1 MLPSDFT
8 ALESGSSILMRSQRP
23 LRVAHFTVGRCRLD
37 SANGVDQAV
46 YHLARNQAALGHEVG
61 VFSLT
66 PKTGIPIP
74 GVRVSTYRAR
84 SPVTVPKRLVAD
96 ILGWQPDVL
105 HLHSVHVPA
114 NVLLAWTL
122 SSAIPYCV
130 TIHGGLSPVAQK
142 RKRLLKGIFRALLE
156 RRYLQ
161 RAAFLHAISERDVQG
176 LERYGIANTTVI
188 APNGIDVE
196 PSSAPPDANRTHSDE
211 RLRGKRVFLF
221 LGRLDAEVKGLDV
234 LVRAFAA
241 SRPQNAV
248 LVLVGPDW
256 RGGQRELE
264 TLAGSL
270 GILDAVVFAGPA
282 FGSRK
287 LDFLWSADVLVHPS
301 RTEAGVPFSVLEA
314 AALGRPALLTA
325 ASDPAGILG
334 RGGAA
339 MTVEPT
345 VESMTSALREL
356 STTPLPRL
364 REMGARAR
372 DLVAVQFSWTRT
384 VNILIDAYRT
394 HAVGRR

>member
-1 MLPSDFT
+1 ML
-8 ALESGSSILMRSQRP
+8 SQRP

-37 SANGVDQAV
+37 SANGVGQAV
-46 YHLARNQAALGHEVG
+46 YHLTRSQAALGHQVA

-74 GVRVSTYRAR
+74 GVKVSTYKAR
-84 SPVTVPKRLVAD
+84 SPLRVPKRLVAE
-96 ILGWQPDVL
+96 IVEWRPDVL

-114 NVLLAWTL
+114 NVLLAWRL
-122 SSAIPYCV
+122 SSTIPYCV

-142 RKRLLKGIFRALLE
+142 RNRWMKRIFRLVVE
-156 RRYLQ
+156 RRYLE
-161 RAAFLHAISERDVQG
+161 RAAFLHAISELDVQG
-176 LERYGIANTTVI
+176 LERYGVTNTTVI

-196 PSSAPPDANRTHSDE
+196 ALSPLPDTNHTEVDE
-211 RLRGKRVFLF
+211 RLRGKRIFLF
-221 LGRLDAEVKGLDV
+221 LGRLDTEVKGLDV
-234 LVRAFAA
+234 LLRAFAA
-241 SRPQNAV
+241 SRPKDAM

-264 TLAGSL
+264 TLASSL
-270 GILDAVVFAGPA
+270 GIVDTVVFAGAA
-282 FGSRK
+282 FGTRK
-287 LDFLWSADVLVHPS
+287 IDFLSSADVLVHPS

-325 ASDPAGILG
+325 AADPTGVLR

-339 MTVEPT
+339 VMVEPT

-356 STTPLPRL
+356 NAMSRQVL

-372 DLVAVQFSWTRT
+372 ELVAREFSWTRT
-384 VNILIDAYRT
+384 VNILSDAYRT
-394 HAVGRR
+394 HAAGRRR